1 MRWPLFVLLL
11 LVVIALCMRKND
23 GYHNYATTVINSEQP
38 NDPYLEWL
46 LKGYG
51 YEGKRVVDPD
61 YNTQEST
68 RLNKML
74 SMNNYYS
81 QPGTPKLFLY

>member
-1 MRWPLFVLLL
+1 
-11 LVVIALCMRKND
+11 MRKSD

-51 YEGKRVVDPD
+51 YEGKYVVSPD
-61 YNTQEST
+61 YNLKEST

-74 SMNNYYS
+74 SNN
-81 QPGTPKLFLY
+81 K

>member
-1 MRWPLFVLLL
+1 
-11 LVVIALCMRKND
+11 MRKSD
-23 GYHNYATTVINSEQP
+23 GFYNYATTVINSEQS

-46 LKGYG
+46 LKGRG

-61 YNTQEST
+61 YHLKEST

-74 SMNNYYS
+74 SNNNYFS
-81 QPGTPKLFLY
+81 QPATPTLVAMWPFSLLY

>member
-1 MRWPLFVLLL
+1 MRLALILLL
-11 LVVIALCMRKND
+11 LVVIELCIRKPD
-23 GYHNYATTVINSEQP
+23 GYHNYATTAINSEQP

-51 YEGKRVVDPD
+51 YKGKYVVSPD
-61 YNTQEST
+61 YNLKEST

-74 SMNNYYS
+74 SNNNY
-81 QPGTPKLFLY
+81 L

>member
-1 MRWPLFVLLL
+1 MRLALILLL
-11 LVVIALCMRKND
+11 LIVIGLCIRKPD
-23 GYHNYATTVINSEQP
+23 GYHDYATTVINSEQP

-51 YEGKRVVDPD
+51 YQGKRVVDPD
-61 YNTQEST
+61 YNLKEST

-74 SMNNYYS
+74 SNN
-81 QPGTPKLFLY
+81 K